1 MFCAFWHV
9 SCFPPSLPHQ
19 QVISAEQMHKGFAR
33 LVDALE
39 DTLLD
44 VPDATELLSLFIAR
58 AVVDDILPPAAVTK
72 WCPAPEVSVWGRQG
86 CVVGVWKVC
95 GCVVD
100 DILPRTQ
107 GECVGDCRGV

>member
-1 MFCAFWHV
+1 
-9 SCFPPSLPHQ
+9 
-19 QVISAEQMHKGFAR
+19 MHKGFAR

-72 WCPAPEVSVWGRQG
+72 WCPAPEVSMWVTAGVCSG
-86 CVVGVWKVC
+86 CVGVWWTTP
-95 GCVVD
+95 GRP
-100 DILPRTQ
+100 LR
-107 GECVGDCRGV
+107 